1 MASRFAAP
9 KIVVVHAGQ
18 IIVNEGV
25 SVQDF
30 NGARCGQ
37 GFFLVA
43 THDPATLND
52 QEGAQ
57 PLPASEDTV
66 SHRLVKQRW
75 EFILFRQPLVQKGIN
90 LSPTFFQPLNQFL
103 HLSLDIHV
111 NSPSLSVSQFGLKFA
126 HPY

>member
-1 MASRFAAP
+1 
-9 KIVVVHAGQ
+9 
-18 IIVNEGV
+18 
-25 SVQDF
+25 VQDF

-57 PLPASEDTV
+57 PLPASENAV
-66 SHRLVKQRW
+66 SHRLVKHRG
-75 EFILFRQPLVQKGIN
+75 EFILFRQPLIQKGIN

-103 HLSLDIHV
+103 RLSLDTHV